1 MTNNVQFAPKM
12 PGTAAPIKVGIVVF
26 DDIIPFHLSVPCAVF
41 EKAARDD
48 GALCYQLLICATHPG
63 PLKTNSGF
71 SILAEHGLEQ
81 LADVDMVVVPS
92 WSDPGVQPPA
102 ELLQALQQAAQRG
115 AQVVGLCL
123 GAFVLG
129 AAGLLSQR
137 RATTHWRWMADFERL
152 YPDVAID
159 RDVLYID
166 EGQIVTSAGTA
177 ASIDCCLHLVR
188 EQCGV
193 DVANSVARMLV
204 VPPHRQ
210 GGQAQYIEQPVYH
223 SAGNDRF
230 MSALS
235 WATENLQQALTL
247 EQLADKALMSRR
259 SFTRRFT
266 QTTGGCF
273 SEWLVN
279 QRLALAQRFLEKTD
293 QPVELIA
300 EKAGFSSPLMLRR
313 HFKKQLNTSP
323 LQYRKTFRGRT

>member
-1 MTNNVQFAPKM
+1 MTNNVHFEPIKLSS
-12 PGTAAPIKVGIVVF
+12 TAPIKVGVVVF

-41 EKAARDD
+41 EKATHDD
-48 GALCYQLLICATHPG
+48 GSLCYQLFICATHPG

-71 SILAEHGLEQ
+71 SIVAEHSLMQ

-92 WSDPGVQPPA
+92 WSDPQVSPPE
-102 ELLQALQQAAQRG
+102 ELLLALQQAVQRG

-210 GGQAQYIEQPVYH
+210 GGQAQYIEQPVYQ

-259 SFTRRFT
+259 SFTRRFN
-266 QTTGGCF
+266 QTTGSCF
-273 SEWLVN
+273 SDWLVN

-293 QPVELIA
+293 QPVEHIA